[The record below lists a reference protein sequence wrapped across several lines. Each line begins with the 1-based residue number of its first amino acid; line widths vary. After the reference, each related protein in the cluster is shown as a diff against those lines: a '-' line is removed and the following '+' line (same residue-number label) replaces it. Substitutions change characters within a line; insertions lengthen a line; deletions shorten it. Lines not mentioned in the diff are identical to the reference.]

1 MENKKKIKL
10 FMIVALLITLVL
22 GGLVFV
28 NTAFIPACMLWLS
41 LFIFSICYY
50 IKDNDKKIPLYSL
63 FLIGVLLIIGAL
75 VYMIMR
81 IV

>member
-10 FMIVALLITLVL
+10 FMIVALLITLIL
-22 GGLVFV
+22 FGLIFV
-28 NTAFIPACMLWLS
+28 DNAFVSAALLWLS

-63 FLIGVLLIIGAL
+63 FIFGVLLIIGAL

>member
-10 FMIVALLITLVL
+10 FMIGALLITLIL
-22 GGLVFV
+22 SGLIFV
-28 NTAFIPACMLWLS
+28 DNAFVSAAMLWLS

-63 FLIGVLLIIGAL
+63 FIIGVLLIIGAL

>member
-10 FMIVALLITLVL
+10 FMIGALLITLIL
-22 GGLVFV
+22 SGLIFV
-28 NTAFIPACMLWLS
+28 DNAFVSAAMLWLS

-63 FLIGVLLIIGAL
+63 FMIGVLLIIGAL